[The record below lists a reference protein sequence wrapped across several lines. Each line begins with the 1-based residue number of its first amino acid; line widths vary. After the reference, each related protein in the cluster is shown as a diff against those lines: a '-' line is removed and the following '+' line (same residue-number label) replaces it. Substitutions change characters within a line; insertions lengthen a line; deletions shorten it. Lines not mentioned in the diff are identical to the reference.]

1 MCIAQSFK
9 LRTKTLPKT
18 LNPDWNETLTYY
30 GITEDDCR
38 RKTLRLSILDE
49 DTFGSDFIG
58 ETRVPLKLLKTEQTK
73 NFSVYLERK
82 QIVSTFL
89 LFIFFQF
96 ADLFSSLSLS
106 L

>member
-1 MCIAQSFK
+1 LLIFVLLLQSFK
-9 LRTKTLPKT
+9 LRTKTLQKT

-38 RKTLRLSILDE
+38 RKTLRLTVLDE

-58 ETRVPLKLLKTEQTK
+58 ETRVPLKSIKAQQTK

-82 QIVSTFL
+82 QIVG
-89 LFIFFQF
+89 
-96 ADLFSSLSLS
+96 
-106 L
+106 